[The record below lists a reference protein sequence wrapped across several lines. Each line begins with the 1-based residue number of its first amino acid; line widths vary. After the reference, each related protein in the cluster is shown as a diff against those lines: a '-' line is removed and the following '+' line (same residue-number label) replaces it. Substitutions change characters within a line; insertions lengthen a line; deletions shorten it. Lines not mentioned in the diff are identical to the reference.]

1 MNIVVNV
8 YKDCGVT
15 SHDVVTTV
23 KRYFQVRKAG
33 HAGTLDPIAT
43 GVLLVFLNEATK
55 IARFLSDMD
64 KEYILT
70 AKLGERTDTYDTE
83 GRILQRVTD
92 FTIDRKEICEAIKHF
107 VGEIEQIPP
116 MHSAVK
122 VSGKPLYV
130 FARKGIEV
138 ERKPRKV
145 TIRSIELLDI
155 SPPFVTLR
163 VSCSKGTYMR
173 SLCNDIGNALGVG
186 AHITKLVRTRI
197 GSFTIENASS
207 TDELVH
213 KSQAL
218 YSIDSALGHFPEVLL
233 NADDF
238 VRARNGNP
246 LSYPSLWLTN
256 KIEEEPENMSQKRKF
271 VKLKGP
277 DGKLLGIGRISE
289 ELIKIERLLK
299 I

>member
-1 MNIVVNV
+1 MNMVVNV

-23 KRYFQVRKAG
+23 KRSFQVRKAG

-55 IARFLSDMD
+55 IARFFSDMD

-83 GRILQRVTD
+83 GRIIQRLTD
-92 FTIDRKEICEAIKHF
+92 FTIDRKEICDVMKHF

-130 FARKGIEV
+130 FARKGIEL

-145 TIRSIELLDI
+145 TIRSIELLDFAL
-155 SPPFVTLR
+155 PFVTLR

-197 GSFTIENASS
+197 GSFTIENAST

-213 KSQAL
+213 KSKAL
-218 YSIDSALGHFPEVLL
+218 YSIDSALGHFPEVVL

-246 LSYPSLWLTN
+246 LSYPSLSLTN
-256 KIEEEPENMSQKRKF
+256 GIEEEPENMSEKRKF